1 MIRRQRS
8 VRCKIVLQ
16 FNSRSNKPRH
26 SGFADR
32 PITLQP
38 PLRPHRP
45 YATTPITSPPTLQL
59 SSTDRILSHLQRSR
73 DFEIISGFCW
83 KSVSADFRN
92 HSGLGYNFLA
102 VERAEFCLYIVVS
115 PLV

>member
-45 YATTPITSPPTLQL
+45 YGLHL
-59 SSTDRILSHLQRSR
+59 SSAKELVRIHGDEQCR
-73 DFEIISGFCW
+73 E
-83 KSVSADFRN
+83 
-92 HSGLGYNFLA
+92 FL
-102 VERAEFCLYIVVS
+102 VQV
-115 PLV
+115 

>member
-45 YATTPITSPPTLQL
+45 YTNFNLRDLLNAPKSDELI
-59 SSTDRILSHLQRSR
+59 R
-73 DFEIISGFCW
+73 DFAIIVSMRDAVLLRDQEITLSEQ
-83 KSVSADFRN
+83 KVALSPVNRKN
-92 HSGLGYNFLA
+92 LA
-102 VERAEFCLYIVVS
+102 YTYI
-115 PLV
+115 LQ